1 MLKIRIIF
9 VGPKESYWGAYLFE
23 CQTQGYAIF
32 NLIFIDDSESHK
44 SSIGENNESSKLK
57 REVTSLE

>member
-1 MLKIRIIF
+1 MFKIRIII

-23 CQTQGYAIF
+23 CQTQGYTIF
-32 NLIFIDDSESHK
+32 NSIFIEESESHK
-44 SSIGENNESSKLK
+44 SIIGENNESKLK